1 MKKRSLVYTLI
12 WAIALGIFNTVV
24 FVAPLTYDGDFFAAY
39 IFVTVAF
46 VAQLVCSLLTLRE
59 QSADK
64 LFYRIPLIT
73 VSYTGVTLMLL
84 AATPCMLFAGTRP
97 WFVIVL
103 SAVILG
109 LNIIAVL
116 KATAAA
122 TIVEK
127 LDEKTAARTA
137 RFAELTATASSLL
150 AMAESEAMRS
160 EAKTVY
166 EALRYSDPCS
176 NEQLAPM
183 EAQIQRELVA
193 FAAALTDGDEELAK
207 SSKDTLLQLIATRN
221 EQCKNLK

>member
-1 MKKRSLVYTLI
+1 MKKRSLIYTLI

-39 IFVTVAF
+39 VFVTVAF
-46 VAQLVCSLLTLRE
+46 VAQLICSLLALRE
-59 QSADK
+59 QSAKK

-73 VSYTGVTLMLL
+73 VSYTGVVLLLL
-84 AATPCMLFAGTRP
+84 AATPCMLFAGTKP

-116 KATAAA
+116 KATAAS
-122 TIVEK
+122 TIIAQ
-127 LDEKTAARTA
+127 LDDKTKARTA
-137 RFAELTATASSLL
+137 LFSDLTATASGLL
-150 AMAESEAMRS
+150 AKAESDALKS
-160 EAKTVY
+160 EAKAVF

-176 NEQLAPM
+176 NEQLTPM

-193 FAAALTDGDEELAK
+193 FTAALTDADEELAK
-207 SSKDTLLQLIATRN
+207 GSADKLLTLIATRN
-221 EQCKNLK
+221 EQCKKLK